1 MKTSKTGIAL
11 IKRLEMSFN
20 GGVLFTHPDGILVPY
35 RNSHGVWAIGYG
47 STFTQSGPVTEQ
59 TIMTKEGAEK
69 VLLLDLTAIESVVE
83 TSVGGLVNQ
92 NMFDALVS
100 YANSSES
107 HGFRSSKLVQLI
119 RQLDYFGAAEE
130 LRLGRCCCG
139 CPGRREQE
147 ARLFCK
153 PLN

>member
-35 RNSHGVWAIGYG
+35 RNAHGVWAIGYG

>member
-35 RNSHGVWAIGYG
+35 RNAHGAWAIGYG

-59 TIMTKEGAEK
+59 TVMTKEGAERI
-69 VLLLDLTAIESVVE
+69 LLLDLTAVESCVE
-83 TSVGGLVNQ
+83 STVGGLVNQ

-100 YANSSES
+100 YANSCES
-107 HGFRSSKLVQLI
+107 HSFHSSRLVQLI
-119 RQLDYFGAAEE
+119 RKLDYFGAAEE

>member
-1 MKTSKTGIAL
+1 MKTSKVGIGL

-35 RNSHGVWAIGYG
+35 RNHHGEWAIGYG

-69 VLLLDLTAIESVVE
+69 VLLLDLVALESCVE
-83 TSVGGLVNQ
+83 TTVGGLVNQ
-92 NMFDALVS
+92 NMFDALIS
-100 YANSSES
+100 YAYSVPSSA
-107 HGFRSSKLVQLI
+107 FRSSRLIQLI

-147 ARLFCK
+147 ARLFTK
-153 PLN
+153 PLS